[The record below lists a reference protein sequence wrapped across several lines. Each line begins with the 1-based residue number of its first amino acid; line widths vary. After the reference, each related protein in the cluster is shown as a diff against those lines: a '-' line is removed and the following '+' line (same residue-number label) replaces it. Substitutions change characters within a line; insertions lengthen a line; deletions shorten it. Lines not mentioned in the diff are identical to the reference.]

1 MLSKAWRRTISS
13 SSCIGSNLGYQWT
26 HKFDHFLWW
35 SLPLWGPDL
44 DPYPKSVS
52 CIIQPFILHA
62 WCVKKKLESHFSC
75 WLELKSCWLNPFV
88 FTVKPSEIHPPLAP
102 TGLGIGRIVMPKAMQ
117 MRATHHEIGLTN
129 LSPGR
134 AEPCPFGWCKKWEKC
149 GRESGQTHGFSQ

>member
-1 MLSKAWRRTISS
+1 MEK
-13 SSCIGSNLGYQWT
+13 N
-26 HKFDHFLWW
+26 
-35 SLPLWGPDL
+35 
-44 DPYPKSVS
+44 
-52 CIIQPFILHA
+52 
-62 WCVKKKLESHFSC
+62 KKLFVLHRIKLRVPMDAQVWSFFVVLPSTLGSRSWPIPQFRVMHHLAVYIACLMRQKKTWIPLF
-75 WLELKSCWLNPFV
+75 LLVKSLC
-88 FTVKPSEIHPPLAP
+88 FTVKSSEIHPPLAP